1 MVCIV
6 RLLKRRNIDMAL
18 SYLLST
24 ILIDNQL
31 SVILN
36 KSHDFEQFSN
46 YVIELG
52 LISRKLNS
60 FAPYFINS
68 IVILKQS
75 NVINISE
82 GFLQLN
88 DQSFPD
94 GDLGSIRLRKISNN
108 IDFLL
113 DICKNLSSKEMYNK
127 LIEVSKYFHT
137 FAY

>member
-36 KSHDFEQFSN
+36 KSQDFEQFSN

-68 IVILKQS
+68 I
-75 NVINISE
+75 
-82 GFLQLN
+82 
-88 DQSFPD
+88 
-94 GDLGSIRLRKISNN
+94 
-108 IDFLL
+108 DFLL

-127 LIEVSKYFHT
+127 LNIQL
-137 FAY
+137 

>member
-6 RLLKRRNIDMAL
+6 RLLKKRNIDMAL

-36 KSHDFEQFSN
+36 KSQDFEQFSK

-60 FAPYFINS
+60 FAPYFINA

-75 NVINISE
+75 SIINISE

-94 GDLGSIRLRKISNN
+94 GDLGSIRLREN
-108 IDFLL
+108 
-113 DICKNLSSKEMYNK
+113 
-127 LIEVSKYFHT
+127 
-137 FAY
+137 